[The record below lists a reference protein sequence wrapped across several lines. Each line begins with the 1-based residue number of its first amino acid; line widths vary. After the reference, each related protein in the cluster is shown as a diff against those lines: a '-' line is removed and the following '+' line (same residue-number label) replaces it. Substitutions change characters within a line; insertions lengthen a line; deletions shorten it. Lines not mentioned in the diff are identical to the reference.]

1 LSGWLFEHGVHP
13 HKPPETKD
21 KRIATMKI
29 AQIAPLYESV
39 PPKHYGGTERIVSYL
54 TEELVA
60 ANHDVTLFASAD
72 SITRARLVP
81 ASESALRLSSTP
93 IVDSVA
99 HYIRLLELVFQEAH
113 QFDILH
119 FHIDYLHFPW
129 TRRQPIPAVTTL
141 HGKLTI
147 PDLIP
152 LYKEFEDMHVVSI
165 SDAQRQPLPWIGWRG
180 TVYHGIPEG
189 LYHLKEK
196 PGEYLAFL
204 GRICPEKR
212 LDRAIEIAKRSG
224 RKLKIAAKVNPVD
237 REYFSDHIK
246 PLLVHPLVELIGEI
260 GEDEKQEFLGN
271 ALALLF
277 PIDWPEPFGLVTI
290 EAMACGTPVIA
301 YRQGAVP
308 EIIEDGKTGFI
319 LDSQDDAVAAV
330 DRLASIDRVLCRREF
345 ESRFTARRMTA
356 DYIRIY
362 EELWSGIKP
371 ANKITPFSQAA

>member
-1 LSGWLFEHGVHP
+1 
-13 HKPPETKD
+13 
-21 KRIATMKI
+21 MKI

-39 PPKHYGGTERIVSYL
+39 PPKLYGGTERIVSYL

-60 ANHDVTLFASAD
+60 AKHDVTLFASAD
-72 SITRARLVP
+72 SVTRARLVP
-81 ASESALRLSSTP
+81 ASETALRLSATP

-99 HYIRLLELVFQEAH
+99 HYIRLLELVFREAD

-129 TRRQPIPAVTTL
+129 TRRQLVPAVTTL
-141 HGKLTI
+141 HGKLDI
-147 PDLIP
+147 PDLVP

-165 SDAQRQPLPWIGWRG
+165 SDAQRLPLPWIQWRG
-180 TVYHGIPEG
+180 TVYHGIPEH
-189 LYHLKEK
+189 LYHLRKK
-196 PGEYLAFL
+196 SGDYLAFL

-224 RKLKIAAKVNPVD
+224 RKLKIAAKVDPVD

-246 PLLVHPLVELIGEI
+246 PMLEHPLVELIGEI
-260 GEDEKQEFLGN
+260 GEDEKGEFLGN

-319 LDSQDDAVAAV
+319 VDNQDGAVAAV
-330 DRLASIDRVLCRREF
+330 DRLALIDRVSCRREF
-345 ESRFTARRMTA
+345 ERRFTARRMTA

-362 EELWSGIKP
+362 EELCSGSGRGK
-371 ANKITPFSQAA
+371 NITPISKAA

>member
-1 LSGWLFEHGVHP
+1 
-13 HKPPETKD
+13 
-21 KRIATMKI
+21 MKI

-39 PPKHYGGTERIVSYL
+39 PPKLYGGTERIVSYL

-60 ANHDVTLFASAD
+60 AKHDVTLFASAD
-72 SITRARLVP
+72 SVTRARLVP
-81 ASESALRLSSTP
+81 ASETALRLSATP

-99 HYIRLLELVFQEAH
+99 HYIRLLELVFREAD

-129 TRRQPIPAVTTL
+129 TMRQLVPAVTTL
-141 HGKLTI
+141 HGKLDI
-147 PDLIP
+147 PDLVP

-165 SDAQRQPLPWIGWRG
+165 SDAQRLPLPWIQWRG
-180 TVYHGIPEG
+180 TVYHGIPEH
-189 LYHLKEK
+189 LYHLRKK
-196 PGEYLAFL
+196 SGDYLAFL

-224 RKLKIAAKVNPVD
+224 RKLKIAAKVDPVD

-246 PLLVHPLVELIGEI
+246 PMLEHPLVELIGEI
-260 GEDEKQEFLGN
+260 GEDEKGEFLGN

-308 EIIEDGKTGFI
+308 EIIEDGKTGSI
-319 LDSQDDAVAAV
+319 VDNQDGAVAAV
-330 DRLASIDRVLCRREF
+330 DRLALIDRVSCRREF
-345 ESRFTARRMTA
+345 ERRFTARRMTA

-362 EELWSGIKP
+362 EELWSGSGRGK
-371 ANKITPFSQAA
+371 NITPISKAA